1 MDLLCVVARL
11 GRRTTSVILAMFC
24 LALAPGITAA
34 AEIASVEF
42 GFKATYLSKFG
53 LYVEWPRTAF
63 PSPDS
68 AVNLCVVG
76 DDPFGSMLDKAVSGQ
91 SIGTRAIVIRRLK
104 TVGRDSGCHILY
116 ISDSE
121 TPRRGQI
128 IEAVHGSGVLTVTD
142 ASRADTAAGIITFV
156 IRDNRVRF
164 DIDEEAAARNGITI
178 SSRLLSLALHVKPRR

>member
-1 MDLLCVVARL
+1 MDLLCALARL
-11 GRRTTSVILAMFC
+11 GRCTPSVILATFC
-24 LALAPGITAA
+24 IALAPGIAA
-34 AEIASVEF
+34 AGETASVEF

-76 DDPFGSMLDKAVSGQ
+76 NDPFGSMLDKAVSGQ

-121 TPRRGQI
+121 TQRRGQI
-128 IEAVHGSGVLTVTD
+128 FEAIHGSSVLTVTD
-142 ASRADTAAGIITFV
+142 ASTADTPAGIITFV

-164 DIDEEAAARNGITI
+164 DIDEEAAAQNGITI
-178 SSRLLSLALHVKPRR
+178 SSRLLSLALYVKPRR